1 MNAATNAAV
10 TVPVARWPRPDPL
23 EERLLVIDPARGALS
38 DARVRDLPEWLR
50 EGDLLVVNDAAT
62 LPASMRGRTGGG
74 AEVEVRLLEAPL
86 DGTARAV
93 LFGAGDW
100 RMPTEHRP
108 APPRLRPGDQISV
121 GGERGEPLTLT
132 VTAVHPEM
140 PRQITV
146 RFPVAGDA
154 LWTALY
160 RLGRAVQY
168 SYVSGALA
176 LWHVQTAYGARPWAV
191 EPPSAGRPLRWSVL
205 EALRGRGVKL
215 ASITHAAGLSSTG
228 DPVIDAALPL
238 PERYEIPAETVR
250 AVAAARR
257 VIAVGTT
264 VVRALEGCAARH
276 GGKLV
281 AESAVTELKLGPSSR
296 RAVVD
301 GILTGMHE
309 PASSH
314 FQLLRAFAPERV
326 LLEAH
331 AHALA
336 GGYLWHEFGDSCLVL
351 SDRASVRATG

>member
-1 MNAATNAAV
+1 MNAL

-23 EERLLVIDPARGALS
+23 EERLLVIDPASGAPS
-38 DARVRDLPEWLR
+38 DSRIRDLPAWLG

-62 LPASMRGRTGGG
+62 LPASLRGRTAAG

-108 APPRLRPGDQISV
+108 GPPRLVP
-121 GGERGEPLTLT
+121 GERITVPGAGSDALTLA

-146 RFPVAGDA
+146 RFSVTGDA

-168 SYVSGALA
+168 SYVSGTLA

-205 EALRGRGVKL
+205 ETLRKRGVKL

-228 DPVIDAALPL
+228 DPAIDAALPL
-238 PERYEIPAETVR
+238 PERYEIPAETVE

-276 GGKLV
+276 GGRLV
-281 AESAVTELKLGPSSR
+281 AESAVTELKLGSSSQLV
-296 RAVVD
+296 VVD

-314 FQLLRAFAPERV
+314 FQLLQAFAPERV

-351 SDRASVRATG
+351 AEPANLRWNG